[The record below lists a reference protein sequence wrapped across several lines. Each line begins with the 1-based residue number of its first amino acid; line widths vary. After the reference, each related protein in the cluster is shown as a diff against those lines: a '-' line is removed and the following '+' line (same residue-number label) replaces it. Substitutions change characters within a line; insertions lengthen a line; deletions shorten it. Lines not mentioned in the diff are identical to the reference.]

1 MSLEE
6 LNFRKLKP
14 NEAYD
19 SNGNVVNL
27 LEKKKE
33 GKKIF
38 ADIGGGVDSDILEL
52 ASEDAYIVLVNVERS
67 APMLKYSLKEAA
79 ERGLPNICAQTTRD
93 TIQPF
98 GKKLFDRVEAHYLLT
113 SKEVDVDTMIF
124 ELLRILDEHG
134 LLIISGEFGAKWK
147 QKAQEALL
155 AILDAVG
162 DYNIISVS
170 TPLSNHGRIFEILN
184 TTYLISEDF
193 GVIDEEI
200 HRLRRVKGLGR
211 EAPKTLSDIFRV
223 EWNEK
228 REIPVQLKNAIAKL
242 LNASLQM
249 ILINTQ
255 IVLGKEEGDRIIM
268 DFEKL
273 AIVVRHENEKKVG
286 IYVVVGN
293 KFDESKILCTL
304 KKK

>member
-67 APMLKYSLKEAA
+67 APMLKYSLKEAD
-79 ERGLPNICAQTTRD
+79 ERGLPNICAKTT
-93 TIQPF
+93 
-98 GKKLFDRVEAHYLLT
+98 
-113 SKEVDVDTMIF
+113 KEVDVDTMIF

-228 REIPVQLKNAIAKL
+228 RGIPVQLKNAIAKL
-242 LNASLQM
+242 LNAS
-249 ILINTQ
+249 
-255 IVLGKEEGDRIIM
+255 
-268 DFEKL
+268 
-273 AIVVRHENEKKVG
+273 
-286 IYVVVGN
+286 
-293 KFDESKILCTL
+293 
-304 KKK
+304 

>member
-1 MSLEE
+1 M
-6 LNFRKLKP
+6 
-14 NEAYD
+14 
-19 SNGNVVNL
+19 
-27 LEKKKE
+27 
-33 GKKIF
+33 
-38 ADIGGGVDSDILEL
+38 
-52 ASEDAYIVLVNVERS
+52 
-67 APMLKYSLKEAA
+67 
-79 ERGLPNICAQTTRD
+79 
-93 TIQPF
+93 
-98 GKKLFDRVEAHYLLT
+98 
-113 SKEVDVDTMIF
+113 
-124 ELLRILDEHG
+124 
-134 LLIISGEFGAKWK
+134 
-147 QKAQEALL
+147 L